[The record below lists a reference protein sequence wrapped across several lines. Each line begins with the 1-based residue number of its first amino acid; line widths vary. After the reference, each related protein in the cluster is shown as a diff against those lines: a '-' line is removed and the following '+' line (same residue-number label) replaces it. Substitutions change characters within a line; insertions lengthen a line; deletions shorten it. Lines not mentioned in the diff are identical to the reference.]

1 MLTFNNSVLSSL
13 TIHFIIMGRLVADSV
28 SISLNHHRGPFPV
41 QYRSLLYIKIFV
53 LVIFILAYKILSC
66 GFSWKLKTY
75 FLILFVKNFVLLLRP
90 LGCCLIKPGPYV
102 EEFLYFLLPKLKW
115 WIICEIYRKIL
126 YQRRIKLKQA

>member
-1 MLTFNNSVLSSL
+1 MLTFNNSVLISL

-28 SISLNHHRGPFPV
+28 SIFKPPSWSLFV
-41 QYRSLLYIKIFV
+41 LYRSLLYIKIFV
-53 LVIFILAYKILSC
+53 LMIVILAYKILSC

-90 LGCCLIKPGPYV
+90 LGYWLIKQKTYI
-102 EEFLYFLLPKLKW
+102 EEFLYFLLPKLKS

-126 YQRRIKLKQA
+126 YPHRIIVIW